1 MEQKIQNKALK
12 NESSQALSKAEND
25 QKLTQNTSKTLS
37 QDTDTQ
43 TAPSAD
49 QAAIEALAQASPD
62 IREARVAALKRKIQ
76 SGEYDIEAE
85 DLAEKLLKD
94 HLDTKEIG

>member
-37 QDTDTQ
+37 QDTDT
-43 TAPSAD
+43 AD